1 MTEQPSDR
9 ARKAA
14 DENAAFARMLI
25 DARWE
30 GLAEGLSEWCLAKN
44 AWDAGKAFAT
54 FERDQPPAEQIAEN
68 ANCSDGLVGPIAF
81 ETPVGDTFEEWR
93 ENVRKTKLYQRGDT
107 VLVWVNEGDLHMPAI
122 PTADAIARLEVALR
136 AMSAVASHTEECP
149 FYDSEPC
156 DCGYDAA
163 RSHMAAALTNAAAPA
178 PSNLHKTQI
187 APAAPATG
195 EVVEML
201 REARRQLEYLDGR
214 WPTGTTPCI
223 IARIDRALNG
233 GS

>member
-1 MTEQPSDR
+1 MTHTDATALAGPVTLSRELFDFLMGVGEIDGTGFGELNDGLPGAFWWRGLLR
-9 ARKAA
+9 AAERETAA
-14 DENAAFARMLI
+14 LH
-25 DARWE
+25 
-30 GLAEGLSEWCLAKN
+30 
-44 AWDAGKAFAT
+44 
-54 FERDQPPAEQIAEN
+54 PPA
-68 ANCSDGLVGPIAF
+68 
-81 ETPVGDTFEEWR
+81 
-93 ENVRKTKLYQRGDT
+93 
-107 VLVWVNEGDLHMPAI
+107 
-122 PTADAIARLEVALR
+122 
-136 AMSAVASHTEECP
+136 
-149 FYDSEPC
+149 
-156 DCGYDAA
+156 
-163 RSHMAAALTNAAAPA
+163 APE